1 MTKDSQLV
9 VIGDCTNDLLYLA
22 VLQKLEFS
30 LHPPVLTL
38 TAQAGQRTAQG
49 TLTGS
54 CLAQLRYHPGTHD
67 EPRFLKACIKFVF
80 HFLYFGLVTQLRY
93 YDKRRKALSI

>member
-30 LHPPVLTL
+30 LHPPVLTWK
-38 TAQAGQRTAQG
+38 AQAGQRIAQG
-49 TLTGS
+49 TPIGS
-54 CLAQLRYHPGTHD
+54 CLAQLRYHPGKYEHG
-67 EPRFLKACIKFVF
+67 KFF
-80 HFLYFGLVTQLRY
+80 EGIYT
-93 YDKRRKALSI
+93 